1 MKFLKIISLI
11 IKVVILLVLFILA
24 AMNVQHVNFSYLPGQ
39 AQSLPLIVIL
49 LGSFIVGAIFGVFA
63 MFGRLL
69 RLRSENNRLRQ
80 EVQKTARLT
89 TKDIT
94 APAEQTMPAITE
106 QK

>member
-11 IKVVILLVLFILA
+11 IKVFILILLFLLSVF
-24 AMNVQHVNFSYLPGQ
+24 NVQPVNFTYLPQ
-39 AQSLPLIVIL
+39 QTQSLPLIVIL
-49 LGSFIVGAIFGVFA
+49 LGSFVVGAVFGVFA

-106 QK
+106 HK

>member
-11 IKVVILLVLFILA
+11 IKVVILIILFILA
-24 AMNVQHVNFSYLPGQ
+24 AMNIQQVNFTYLPGQ
-39 AQSLPLIVIL
+39 VQALPLIVIL
-49 LGSFIVGAIFGVFA
+49 LGSFIVGAVFGVFA

-69 RLRSENNRLRQ
+69 RLRSENNRLRS

-94 APAEQTMPAITE
+94 APTE
-106 QK
+106 QVAPQTTDNK